1 MVSEEK
7 EVPIPQFV
15 YVSHNLQRRILEITS
30 FIRVLNNYYYIKS
43 VNQDLKERKQ
53 IVSLNHS
60 KLINI
65 TNDALSTIDSFKF
78 PNSIILF
85 EAWMNLGMNALFAK
99 IAIHYR
105 FPGFLKGEKVRNLIQ
120 FTFSTSRGF
129 GFPIY
134 FGPEFYGYNLTYG
147 RFLESIF
154 RWSHTVCHRANQAIH
169 LIGRKYNIKRHH
181 PGEFESVIIS
191 EYENTYFKAIDTLLH
206 GYFTNTPRTVGKFPD
221 FVSTLK
227 SVVFSYSIG
236 DHAMSVSRSKD
247 KNVLKIPLISHDSI
261 LKHYNVDFF
270 SYILKLK
277 SLRLLLIKK
286 INLNKR
292 KRLELISKIKLSQ
305 TSRKNTK
312 RSLKQLSFHTKIM
325 NDLLQMLWITPLFT
339 HASQKDCDSVFLE
352 YIKTQ
357 EYESDLKFK
366 EEGLLTKFVDLDKY
380 MATMWLGFKEKFFNL
395 ALKMLKELS
404 NDSLTSSANISKI
417 DSCLQNLIPIFSI
430 YEIFNR
436 PLSKSI
442 YPESIPHT
450 KRLGAYVARFL
461 TSKYNIFGVNLMHFF
476 NKLAYHNWIYLM
488 RNKKITLPE
497 LFNLII
503 KLPIWRYIPP
513 TVKDRI
519 AQSNMDQL

>member
-1 MVSEEK
+1 
-7 EVPIPQFV
+7 
-15 YVSHNLQRRILEITS
+15 EITS

-43 VNQDLKERKQ
+43 VNQGLKERKQ
-53 IVSLNHS
+53 TVSLNHS
-60 KLINI
+60 MLRGI
-65 TNDALSTIDSFKF
+65 TDDALSTIDSFKF
-78 PNSIILF
+78 PSSIILF
-85 EAWMNLGMNALFAK
+85 EAWMNLGMKALFPK
-99 IAIHYR
+99 IALHYR

-134 FGPEFYGYNLTYG
+134 FGPEFYGYKLTYG

-169 LIGRKYNIKRHH
+169 LIGRMYNIKRHH

-191 EYENTYFKAIDTLLH
+191 EYENNYFKAIDTLLH
-206 GYFTNTPRTVGKFPD
+206 GYFTSTPKMLGKFPD

-236 DHAMSVSRSKD
+236 DHAMSVNQSKD
-247 KNVLKIPLISHDSI
+247 RNVLKIPIISNETI
-261 LKHYNVDFF
+261 LKHYNIDFF

-286 INLNKR
+286 IILNKR
-292 KRLELISKIKLSQ
+292 KRIELISKIKFSQ
-305 TSRKNTK
+305 ASRINTN
-312 RSLKQLSFHTKIM
+312 RSLKQLSFNNKIM

-339 HASQKDCDSVFLE
+339 HTSQKDCDSVFLE

-357 EYESDLKFK
+357 ENEYDLKFK
-366 EEGLLTKFVDLDKY
+366 EEELLTKLIDLNKY

-404 NDSLTSSANISKI
+404 NISLTSYTNLSRI
-417 DSCLQNLIPIFSI
+417 DRYLYELIPIFSI

-442 YPESIPHT
+442 YPESIPQT

-461 TSKYNIFGVNLMHFF
+461 TSKYNIFGVNLMHLF
-476 NKLAYHNWIYLM
+476 NELAYHNWIYLM

-497 LFNLII
+497 LFNLIL
-503 KLPIWRYIPP
+503 KLPIWKYIPP
-513 TVKDRI
+513 KVKNRI